1 MAKHTALLLEKTSI
15 CDVLFWKA
23 LFFPTRCYF
32 PLLSS
37 SSSFISC
44 HRPSPS
50 FFFLSPG
57 CRCLCVFLSP
67 HSAPPSPSAAV
78 LNPELVLLRFPTF
91 FSFSPKPPPLL
102 LLLLLSSSSACLS
115 HFHKSLLLS
124 STVRTPFDLSLPLPL
139 LRVFYQFFF
148 FFFLSS
154 NCPLCHLS
162 PSLVPI
168 PNTLLNAALFPG
180 SGGVVVLGWLRK

>member
-1 MAKHTALLLEKTSI
+1 MS
-15 CDVLFWKA
+15 FFGR
-23 LFFPTRCYF
+23 LFFF
-32 PLLSS
+32 PLVAIFRCSL
-37 SSSFISC
+37 
-44 HRPSPS
+44 PPPPS
-50 FFFLSPG
+50 FLVIVHLPLFFCLSPG

-91 FSFSPKPPPLL
+91 FSFSPKPPPL